1 MSGTHDLFKP
11 TDNLTNALLTDMYQI
26 HERRISRKEERYGER
41 QSRKKKQPGDNGD
54 GCEGEKP
61 VENWIDSIAGAS
73 ALNRRRLVRV
83 IDAGDTRMVVYA
95 GAQRLLVADCT
106 SGSLIECAQPH
117 SERVSALASD
127 GGRLMVTGGEDK
139 KLVVWEIPSMTVRSQ
154 VTTEKKIISVVLDP
168 SGSSV
173 IFAEKAGEVF
183 RMPVADTSTKAEHL
197 LGHISSL
204 TDMAMSPTGG
214 RILTADRDEKIRISH
229 YPQAYEI
236 DSYCLGHTAL
246 VTCMCVWSQ
255 EGKELVLSGGADG
268 TLRLWA
274 LADGSLLHT
283 LEVCE
288 GASGGGEGGEG
299 GEGGGAAEGA
309 TDKERLAERAA
320 SNGSKKSWDHMA
332 AGTNEGTAAV
342 SGRLRGKCQAAAVVA
357 MTACGEA
364 FKGAFAVS
372 VEHRRE
378 VLFVSTAGFSIK
390 QVGGTEFSCGAVGL
404 ATLEVGDTTLLV
416 AASLGE
422 HGVLLEARE
431 LRSEANGLEAREVDL
446 LSAAGAA
453 GVDDKTKAKRALG
466 QLAAAIRQLPN
477 EIPDA
482 GQEQHVQ
489 KRRRDT
495 EPA

>member
-1 MSGTHDLFKP
+1 
-11 TDNLTNALLTDMYQI
+11 
-26 HERRISRKEERYGER
+26 
-41 QSRKKKQPGDNGD
+41 
-54 GCEGEKP
+54 
-61 VENWIDSIAGAS
+61 
-73 ALNRRRLVRV
+73 
-83 IDAGDTRMVVYA
+83 VYA

-274 LADGSLLHT
+274 LADGIIWP
-283 LEVCE
+283 
-288 GASGGGEGGEG
+288 
-299 GEGGGAAEGA
+299 
-309 TDKERLAERAA
+309 LALTREQPP
-320 SNGSKKSWDHMA
+320 S
-332 AGTNEGTAAV
+332 
-342 SGRLRGKCQAAAVVA
+342 QVA
-357 MTACGEA
+357 Y
-364 FKGAFAVS
+364 
-372 VEHRRE
+372 
-378 VLFVSTAGFSIK
+378 
-390 QVGGTEFSCGAVGL
+390 
-404 ATLEVGDTTLLV
+404 V
-416 AASLGE
+416 ANA
-422 HGVLLEARE
+422 
-431 LRSEANGLEAREVDL
+431 
-446 LSAAGAA
+446 
-453 GVDDKTKAKRALG
+453 
-466 QLAAAIRQLPN
+466 
-477 EIPDA
+477 
-482 GQEQHVQ
+482 
-489 KRRRDT
+489 RRRR
-495 EPA
+495 